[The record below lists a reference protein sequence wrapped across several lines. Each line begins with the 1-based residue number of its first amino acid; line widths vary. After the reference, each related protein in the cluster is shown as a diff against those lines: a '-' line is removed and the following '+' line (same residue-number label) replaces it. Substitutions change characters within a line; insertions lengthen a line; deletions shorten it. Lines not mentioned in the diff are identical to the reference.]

1 MNTGTPYP
9 ADWTVRQARDAY
21 LEENGFDLASYEDPW
36 TKASVLGIPFWVP
49 NTARH
54 RWAIRLHD
62 LHHCVTGF
70 GTDLTGEGEVS
81 AWEARRG
88 LRSLGLYVGAIVAFG
103 TLMGFALAPRRALR
117 AWRAAGTGRSLFDP
131 ARYPSDAEYEA
142 LLDRRLG
149 DVRRELGVPEH
160 GSATAPR
167 GFHRLAAR

>member
-62 LHHCVTGF
+62 LHHCVTGC
-70 GTDLTGEGEVS
+70 L
-81 AWEARRG
+81 
-88 LRSLGLYVGAIVAFG
+88 LY
-103 TLMGFALAPRRALR
+103 TSPSPR
-117 AWRAAGTGRSLFDP
+117 
-131 ARYPSDAEYEA
+131 DA
-142 LLDRRLG
+142 
-149 DVRRELGVPEH
+149 
-160 GSATAPR
+160 
-167 GFHRLAAR
+167 